1 VKVDAL
7 TVFDAALPNG
17 LASVADGAALRVH
30 GSLDAAAGVYTAT
43 RIEPAA
49 APLMAYKVRGTVK
62 DLDTAAR
69 TFRIGAALFSYTG
82 TQPLLVPE
90 AFVRVTASTTPVAGR
105 WVVVGVV
112 AGARTLPDIA
122 QARLRGPVTAYT
134 SGTSFSINGRPVDA
148 TTRQL
153 HRTAAGVGEARRV
166 GGGRRRL
173 RSGVLIA
180 RKVEIQSDDDER
192 DEGFELE
199 GSITSITA
207 DLSSFVLRGQ
217 TVSTQ
222 RAGLIYEGGKA
233 SDLKVGAKVQVK
245 GVLSADGQRIEATR
259 IEFDN

>member
-1 VKVDAL
+1 VEQ
-7 TVFDAALPNG
+7 
-17 LASVADGAALRVH
+17 ASSGASLLLR
-30 GSLDAAAGVYTAT
+30 GPIAQ
-43 RIEPAA
+43 
-49 APLMAYKVRGTVK
+49 
-62 DLDTAAR
+62 LDTTAK
-69 TFRIGAALFSYTG
+69 TLRIGATTYGYDSATG
-82 TQPLLVPE
+82 VPSDL
-90 AFVRVTASTTPVAGR
+90 AAGQFVRLRLVTDGSAR
-105 WVVVGVV
+105 WRVSAFGS
-112 AGARTLPDIA
+112 AQRSLPDADEAKLEGLISA
-122 QARLRGPVTAYT
+122 FT
-134 SGTSFSINGRPVDA
+134 SAISFSINGRPVDA
-148 TTRQL
+148 TTASFPDGRPGL
-153 HRTAAGVGEARRV
+153 KLGVRV
-166 GGGRRRL
+166 EVEGSL